1 LLVIAISARPFVA
14 AAIEAGYQVTAIDGF
29 ADQQTVDL
37 THVAIL
43 VAYNEYGFNAT
54 ALLGEI
60 AKLDATQ
67 YLGFVYGSGFEAQPD
82 LLEAIS
88 GTIPLIGNVSS
99 SVKAVKTPARFF
111 ATLKLANIAH
121 PKTYLQPTM
130 DPLAGYL
137 QKFSGGCGGT
147 HIKIVTDK
155 VSRFENNRYYQEKIE
170 GQPVSLLFLAC
181 ANKIAPVGFNEQW
194 ISSTTAMPFRYGGA
208 VSQIK
213 LNLSLQQQMI
223 EAAKVLTQQFN
234 LVGLNSLDGIV
245 QDDIFYVLEIN
256 PRLSASFDLYA
267 TDSVEQNLMDL
278 HIQAS
283 LNHNLLLTMD
293 IDKSVPVIP
302 RSKACVV
309 IYAIEDMSISATFA
323 WPDWVIDCPY
333 SQDKNDDIR
342 LLAGQPICSVVA
354 QADDAGVA
362 KEIVDTMV
370 KIINNL
376 LQIGLK
382 MDEYAS
388 L

>member
-1 LLVIAISARPFVA
+1 MA
-14 AAIEAGYQVTAIDGF
+14 AATEAGYQVTAIDGF
-29 ADQQTVDL
+29 ADQQTVEL
-37 THVAIL
+37 AHVAIL
-43 VAYNEYGFNAT
+43 VAYDEYGFNAT

-60 AKLDATQ
+60 AKLDATE

-88 GTIPLIGNVSS
+88 GTIPLIGNVPS

-130 DPLAGYL
+130 EPLAGYL

-155 VSRFENNRYYQEKIE
+155 VSRFESNRYYQEKID

-181 ANKIAPVGFNEQW
+181 ANKIAPVGFNEQC
-194 ISSTTAMPFRYGGA
+194 ISPTTTMPFRYGGA

-213 LNLSLQQQMI
+213 LNLSLQKQMI

-234 LVGLNSLDGIV
+234 LVGLNSLDAIV
-245 QDDIFYVLEIN
+245 QDDILYVLEVN

-267 TDSVEQNLMDL
+267 TDSVERNLMDL

-283 LNHNLLLTMD
+283 LDDKSLLTMD
-293 IDKSVPVIP
+293 VNKSMPVIP

-333 SQDKNDDIR
+333 SQEKKDDIR
-342 LLAGQPICSVVA
+342 LLAGKPICSVVA
-354 QADDAGVA
+354 QAYDADVA
-362 KEIVDTMV
+362 KEIVDTRV
-370 KIINNL
+370 EIINNL

-382 MDEYAS
+382 RDEYAS

>member
-1 LLVIAISARPFVA
+1 MA
-14 AAIEAGYQVTAIDGF
+14 AAVEAGYEVTSIDGF
-29 ADQQTVDL
+29 ADQQTVEL
-37 THVAIL
+37 AHVAIL
-43 VAYNEYGFNAT
+43 VAYDEYGFNAT

-88 GTIPLIGNVSS
+88 GTIPLIGNVPS

-130 DPLAGYL
+130 ELLAGYL

-155 VSRFENNRYYQEKIE
+155 VSRFESNRYYQEKID

-181 ANKIAPVGFNEQW
+181 TNKIAPVGFNEQW

-267 TDSVEQNLMDL
+267 THSVERNLMDL

-283 LNHNLLLTMD
+283 LDDEALLTMD
-293 IDKSVPVIP
+293 IKFVPVIP
-302 RSKACVV
+302 ISKACVV
-309 IYAIEDMSISATFA
+309 IYAIEDMVISTKFT
-323 WPDWVIDCPY
+323 WPDWVVDCPY
-333 SQDKNDDIR
+333 SQQKNDDIR

-362 KEIVDTMV
+362 KEIVDTRAEV
-370 KIINNL
+370 INNL
-376 LQIGLK
+376 LKIVLK
-382 MDEYAS
+382 RDEYAS
-388 L
+388 LL

>member
-1 LLVIAISARPFVA
+1 MA

-29 ADQQTVDL
+29 ADQQTVEL
-37 THVAIL
+37 ANVAIL
-43 VAYNEYGFNAT
+43 VAYDEYGFNAT
-54 ALLGEI
+54 TLLSEI
-60 AKLDATQ
+60 AKLDPTQ

-82 LLEAIS
+82 LLEVVS
-88 GTIPLIGNVSS
+88 GIIPLIGNVAS

-130 DPLAGYL
+130 EPLAGYL

-147 HIKIVTDK
+147 HIKIVTDR
-155 VSRFENNRYYQEKIE
+155 VSRFESNRYYQEKID
-170 GQPVSLLFLAC
+170 GQPVSLLFLAG
-181 ANKIAPVGFNEQW
+181 ADKIAPVGFNEQW
-194 ISSTTAMPFRYGGA
+194 ISPTTRMPFRYGGA

-213 LNLSLQQQMI
+213 LSLSLQQQMI
-223 EAAKVLTQQFN
+223 EAAEVLTQQFN

-267 TDSVEQNLMDL
+267 THSVERNLMDL

-283 LNHNLLLTMD
+283 LDDKALLTMD
-293 IDKSVPVIP
+293 SKFVPVIP
-302 RSKACVV
+302 ISKACVV
-309 IYAIEDMSISATFA
+309 IYAIEDMVISAKFT
-323 WPDWVIDCPY
+323 WPDWVVDCPY
-333 SQDKNDDIR
+333 SQQKNNDIR

-354 QADDAGVA
+354 QADDADVA
-362 KEIVDTMV
+362 KKIVDTRV
-370 KIINNL
+370 EIINNL
-376 LQIGLK
+376 LKIGLK
-382 MDEYAS
+382 RDEYAS

>member
-1 LLVIAISARPFVA
+1 MAS
-14 AAIEAGYQVTAIDGF
+14 AIEAGYQVTAIDGF

-194 ISSTTAMPFRYGGA
+194 ISSTTAMPFRFGGA

-213 LNLSLQQQMI
+213 LNLSLQKQMI

-309 IYAIEDMSISATFA
+309 IYSIEDMSISATFA

-362 KEIVDTMV
+362 KEIVDTRV

-382 MDEYAS
+382 RDEYAS